1 MKLVQ
6 KWLANAIRINQ
17 VGNRKVFKGLAGFSY
32 ASFTFVGFY
41 ALFVLQ
47 WTKPECGA
55 EWQMMVKFPAIMA
68 VIISVS
74 LGVLWRNVNNYY
86 R

>member
-6 KWLANAIRINQ
+6 KWLANAIRIHQ
-17 VGNRKVFKGLAGFSY
+17 VGNRAVFKGFAGFAY
-32 ASFTFVGFY
+32 GTFTVVGFY
-41 ALFVLQ
+41 ALLIVQ
-47 WTKPECGA
+47 WTKPECGP
-55 EWQMMVKFPAIMA
+55 EWQLMLKFPAILV
-68 VIISVS
+68 VIVTAS